1 MKCMVVDG
9 GLFYDSIE
17 GFDYEEGYV
26 YRLKIEWYDAWP
38 GREEPPQDAGV
49 RVAAGGGVEQEG
61 CGVGGFS
68 LNSDLILSN

>member
-26 YRLKIEWYDAWP
+26 YRLKIERYDAWP
-38 GREEPPQDAGV
+38 GQGEPPQDAG
-49 RVAAGGGVEQEG
+49 RYGYRLVE
-61 CGVGGFS
+61 V
-68 LNSDLILSN
+68 LSRRAVE